1 MQQSDLKVSSENIT
15 HISAA
20 TEKDVMYRTA
30 QWWKECQIRWQ
41 RPPPVTHSGKEQ
53 LGSVATGLYVL
64 AVSGN
69 HGHKCVCDAMLGVPR
84 EGSWWEVQTR
94 WTPSHEETLLWI
106 SSPVLGRK
114 LYSPSGL
121 IALLDPI
128 IQTWMNTKHL
138 TPPFLPPSLSLSLFF
153 SSLHIQSLSLP
164 VVFMLLPPLALFWMC
179 SLRPFFPYSLLFFL
193 KTGQRETDWPLQG
206 PKAWGNPGI
215 GL

>member
-1 MQQSDLKVSSENIT
+1 
-15 HISAA
+15 
-20 TEKDVMYRTA
+20 MYRTA

-153 SSLHIQSLSLP
+153 SQFTHSISFPTSSFYALAPTCSLLDVLSPSLLSL
-164 VVFMLLPPLALFWMC
+164 LLAFFSEDGAERDGLATSGTKGM
-179 SLRPFFPYSLLFFL
+179 R
-193 KTGQRETDWPLQG
+193 
-206 PKAWGNPGI
+206 
-215 GL
+215 